1 MSTAT
6 KSNPGLWKRIVSRV
20 KSSSSGGDSGEW
32 SGRKAQIAVKA
43 YKKAGG
49 GYRGAKSS
57 SNSLSKWSKQ
67 DWTTSSG
74 KPSEGK
80 RRYLPKAAW
89 KALSQAQRAATNKA
103 KAAGN
108 SKGKQF
114 VSQPKNI
121 ANIAKRFRNG

>member
-1 MSTAT
+1 M
-6 KSNPGLWKRIVSRV
+6 
-20 KSSSSGGDSGEW
+20 GGKHSA
-32 SGRKAQIAVKA
+32 RAMQLAVQL

-49 GYRGAKSS
+49 GYSGAKSS

-89 KALSQAQRAATNKA
+89 KALSPAQRAATNKA

-108 SKGKQF
+108 AKGKQF
-114 VSQPKNI
+114 VSQPNNI
-121 ANIAKRFRNG
+121 ANIAKRFRK

>member
-20 KSSSSGGDSGEW
+20 KSGSSGGDSGEW
-32 SGRKAQIAVKA
+32 SARKAQIAVKA

-89 KALSQAQRAATNKA
+89 KALSPAQRAATNKA

-108 SKGKQF
+108 SKGTQF

-121 ANIAKRFRNG
+121 ANIAKRFRK

>member
-1 MSTAT
+1 METSKKT
-6 KSNPGLWKRIVSRV
+6 NPELWERSKQKAKLRM
-20 KSSSSGGDSGEW
+20 GGKHSA
-32 SGRKAQIAVKA
+32 RAMQLAVQL

-49 GYRGAKSS
+49 GYSGAKSS

-67 DWTTSSG
+67 QWTTSSG

-89 KALSQAQRAATNKA
+89 KALSPAQRAATNKA

-108 SKGKQF
+108 AKGKQF

-121 ANIAKRFRNG
+121 ANIAKRFRK